1 MILLAFVKYCSS
13 FSQKILMF
21 FQIIWTLV
29 DPKKLSNN
37 RELEPI
43 VITARDDLLKQ
54 SLTIGF
60 WFRLGLIF
68 FLALPTFF

>member
-29 DPKKLSNN
+29 NPKKWSNN

-43 VITARDDLLKQ
+43 VIRARDDLLKQ
-54 SLTIGF
+54 SLKIGF

>member
-1 MILLAFVKYCSS
+1 MILLAFIKYCSS
-13 FSQKILMF
+13 FSQKKSMF
-21 FQIIWTLV
+21 FQIIWTFV
-29 DPKKLSNN
+29 NPKKWSNN

-43 VITARDDLLKQ
+43 VITARDDFIKQ

>member
-1 MILLAFVKYCSS
+1 MILLAFIKYCSS
-13 FSQKILMF
+13 FSQKTSMF

-29 DPKKLSNN
+29 NPKKWSNN

-43 VITARDDLLKQ
+43 VITARDDFLKQ